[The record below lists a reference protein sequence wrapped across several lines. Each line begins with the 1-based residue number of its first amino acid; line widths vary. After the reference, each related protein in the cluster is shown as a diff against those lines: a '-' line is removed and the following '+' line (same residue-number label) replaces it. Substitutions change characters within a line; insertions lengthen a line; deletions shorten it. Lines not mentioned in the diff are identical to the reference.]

1 MRRVHSRART
11 VAAATVGMGLCLT
24 ATVAI
29 SAPSQAA
36 SGTCDVAYP
45 VASLA
50 DGQAVTGLTVSSGTT
65 PTAFT
70 GTVLG
75 VLKDGI
81 EPGVDM
87 VMMRL
92 TSPEINRV
100 GGIWQGMSGSPVYSS
115 DGRLI
120 GAVAYG
126 LAYGT
131 TPVAGIT
138 PYEDMQQYA
147 GTPAPTKIPVGRS
160 MAQAIAQSTGVT
172 ARQASQ
178 GMSQLREPIGVSG
191 ISSQRL
197 AQLKG
202 RPYFDT
208 NTYATGTT
216 GGSTSTVPTVADIV
230 AGGNVAATLSTGDI
244 TQGGVG
250 TVTTVCNNTVVGF
263 GHPLNFAGRST
274 YGLAGADAIYVQ
286 EDPLNVPFKVANI
299 GPLLGTVSQ
308 DRMTGIA
315 GVLGVL
321 PPETPITSTV
331 SYGTRTRTGTS
342 DVQVQSAVPST
353 VAYEQSANHSAVL
366 DALQKGSEQQTWTV
380 TGHTASGS
388 FTLAGGNRYA
398 DPYDIGYA
406 SMWDAPDLT
415 YLLTS
420 LPGVTVDSVQISS
433 RVVDNDAVLTIS
445 GAQQHR
451 NGHWVTVDR
460 SHPAMVTAGKLLKMK
475 LLLTSPGG
483 KVSKER
489 FALRIPK
496 SAAGSKGRLETSSTP
511 GYPFEPESMPT
522 SLKAVR
528 ALVRN
533 AQRNDQVAL
542 DLGLF
547 GKKGA
552 SKNIHD
558 LTGQLSKVVTGQKG
572 FKVKV
577 K

>member
-1 MRRVHSRART
+1 MRRAHSRARA

-24 ATVAI
+24 ATVAM

-45 VASLA
+45 VASLTS
-50 DGQAVTGLTVSSGTT
+50 GQAVTGLTVSSGTT

-92 TSPEINRV
+92 TSPEIDRV
-100 GGIWQGMSGSPVYSS
+100 GGIWEGMSGSPVYSS

-126 LAYGT
+126 LAFGT

-147 GTPAPTKIPVGRS
+147 GTTAPTKIPVGRS
-160 MAQAIAQSTGVT
+160 MADAIAKSTGVT

-178 GMSQLREPIGVSG
+178 GMSQLREPIGVFG
-191 ISSQRL
+191 IGSQRL
-197 AQLKG
+197 AKLTG
-202 RPYFDT
+202 RPYLSKD
-208 NTYATGTT
+208 TYAAGTT
-216 GGSTSTVPTVADIV
+216 GGSSAVPTVADIV
-230 AGGNVAATLSTGDI
+230 AGGNLAATLSTGDI

-250 TVTTVCNNTVVGF
+250 TVTSVCNNIAIGF
-263 GHPLNFAGRST
+263 GHPLAFAGRTT

-286 EDPLNVPFKVANI
+286 EDPLGVPFKVANI
-299 GPLLGTVSQ
+299 GALLGTVSQ

-315 GVLGVL
+315 GALGVL
-321 PPETPITSTV
+321 PPETPITSTI

-342 DVQVQSAVPST
+342 DVQVQSALPST
-353 VAYEQSANHSAVL
+353 VSYEQDANHSAVL
-366 DALQKGSEQQTWTV
+366 DAYQKGSEQQSWTI
-380 TGHTASGS
+380 TGHTSSGP
-388 FTLAGGNRYA
+388 FTLTGGNRYA
-398 DPYDIGYA
+398 DPFDISFA
-406 SMWDAPDLT
+406 SLFDVPDLT

-420 LPGVTVDSVQISS
+420 VPGVTVDSVSITSH
-433 RVVDNDAVLTIS
+433 VIDNDAVLTIS
-445 GAQQHR
+445 GAKQFR
-451 NGHWVTVDR
+451 NGHWATVDKT
-460 SHPAMVTAGKLLKMK
+460 HPAVVKAGKLLKMK
-475 LLLTSPGG
+475 LLLTTTGG
-483 KVSKER
+483 GASTER
-489 FALRIPK
+489 FAMRIPK
-496 SAAGSKGRLETSSTP
+496 SAAGSHGRLETSSTP
-511 GYPFEPESMPT
+511 GFAFEPPTPPT
-522 SLKAVR
+522 SLQGVR

-533 AQRNDQVAL
+533 AQRNDQVSL
-542 DLGLF
+542 DLSLNTL
-547 GKKGA
+547 KGTP
-552 SKNIHD
+552 KVLHD
-558 LTGQLSKVVTGQKG
+558 LTGLLPKVVVGQKG

-577 K
+577 Q